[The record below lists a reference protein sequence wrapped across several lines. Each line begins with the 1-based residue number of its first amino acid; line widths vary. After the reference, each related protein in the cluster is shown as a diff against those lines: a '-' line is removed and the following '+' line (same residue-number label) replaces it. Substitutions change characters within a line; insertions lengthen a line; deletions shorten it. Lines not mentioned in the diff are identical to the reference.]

1 MCVYECVALTHIA
14 RPLQACART
23 PGYEFFVNITKD
35 NIRLGLF
42 SAAGDCKLP
51 AGTLKVSSPALNTCV
66 GAVIQYSSI
75 DRLCLSGSI
84 LFPLVL
90 SLSVTRDACH
100 PTQSL
105 PCGFYGLESRRR
117 TLETYS

>member
-1 MCVYECVALTHIA
+1 MYECVALTHIA
-14 RPLQACART
+14 RPFQACARK

-35 NIRLGLF
+35 NSRLGLF

-75 DRLCLSGSI
+75 DRCPHVSVSVSVAHEPV
-84 LFPLVL
+84 FVRVDLVSTC
-90 SLSVTRDACH
+90 SLSVSD
-100 PTQSL
+100 P
-105 PCGFYGLESRRR
+105 
-117 TLETYS
+117 